1 VRYIVEQAVTG
12 VIQSRDLQVINPKI
26 VINLSGAAVIEFE
39 IPYDTSAD
47 VIGLGIDFKAYGQY
61 VYCEENTV
69 AGPRKIVAFGITQ
82 PCTVDPE
89 TGNMKVSIAGPSSYL
104 KNIPWLDNYNPIAI
118 DPFAVAA
125 RIWNHVQ
132 MQTHGNIGITLEPA
146 SSGTLLLPG
155 FGFDGTELTIN
166 FFAYFVRAADF
177 RDSGDEFNK
186 LARDIPFDYIE
197 TAAWNGSYTAIN
209 KKIVMSYPR
218 RGSQRTD
225 LAFRF
230 GENVLAGSPATEA
243 EIKWVS
249 DVIVKGWFP
258 GKVYSSTLSNAD
270 PTRFRRVIKEDDAKI
285 NSKERAEV
293 WAARKLQRRQIPN
306 YWSSITIDM
315 DHPSAPF
322 GTWELGDD
330 IYVEGAMPWVG
341 DVKDWHKVLSATI
354 EPDKRHVT
362 LGLMHTGA
370 FNYDPITFP
379 NS

>member
-1 VRYIVEQAVTG
+1 MRYIVEQAVTG

-39 IPYDTSAD
+39 VPYDTSAD
-47 VIGLGIDFKAYGQY
+47 IIAAGIDFKAYGQY

-69 AGPRKIVAFGITQ
+69 AGQRQIVAFGITQ
-82 PCTVDPE
+82 PCTVDPD
-89 TGNMKVSIAGPSSYL
+89 TGNMKVSIAGPSNYL

-132 MQTHGNIGITLEPA
+132 TQTHGNIGITLEPA

-155 FGFDGTELTIN
+155 FGFDGTELSIN

-177 RDSGDEFNK
+177 RDCGDEFNK

-218 RGSQRTD
+218 RGSMRTD

-230 GENVLAGSPATEA
+230 GENILNGSPATEA

-322 GTWELGDD
+322 GSWQLGDD
-330 IYVEGAMPWVG
+330 IYVEGVMPWVG

-379 NS
+379 DS

>member
-39 IPYDTSAD
+39 VPYDTSAD
-47 VIGLGIDFKAYGQY
+47 IIAAGIDFKAYGQY

-69 AGPRKIVAFGITQ
+69 AGQRQIVAFGITQ
-82 PCTVDPE
+82 PCTVDPD
-89 TGNMKVSIAGPSSYL
+89 TGNMKVSIAGPSNYL

-132 MQTHGNIGITLEPA
+132 TQTHGNIGITLEPA

-155 FGFDGTELTIN
+155 FGFDGTELSIN

-177 RDSGDEFNK
+177 RDCGDEFNK

-218 RGSQRTD
+218 RGSMRTD

-230 GENVLAGSPATEA
+230 GENILNGSPATEA

-322 GTWELGDD
+322 GSWQLGDD
-330 IYVEGAMPWVG
+330 IYVEGVMPWVG

-379 NS
+379 DS

>member
-1 VRYIVEQAVTG
+1 
-12 VIQSRDLQVINPKI
+12 
-26 VINLSGAAVIEFE
+26 
-39 IPYDTSAD
+39 
-47 VIGLGIDFKAYGQY
+47 
-61 VYCEENTV
+61 
-69 AGPRKIVAFGITQ
+69 
-82 PCTVDPE
+82 
-89 TGNMKVSIAGPSSYL
+89 
-104 KNIPWLDNYNPIAI
+104 
-118 DPFAVAA
+118 
-125 RIWNHVQ
+125 
-132 MQTHGNIGITLEPA
+132 
-146 SSGTLLLPG
+146 
-155 FGFDGTELTIN
+155 
-166 FFAYFVRAADF
+166 
-177 RDSGDEFNK
+177 
-186 LARDIPFDYIE
+186 
-197 TAAWNGSYTAIN
+197 
-209 KKIVMSYPR
+209 MSYPR
-218 RGSQRTD
+218 RGHQRTD

-230 GENVLAGSPATEA
+230 GENVLNGSPATEA

-322 GTWELGDD
+322 GSWELGDD
-330 IYVEGAMPWVG
+330 IYVEGIMPWVG
-341 DVKDWHKVLSATI
+341 DVRDWHKVLSATI

-379 NS
+379 DS

>member
-1 VRYIVEQAVTG
+1 MRYIVEQAVTG

-39 IPYDTSAD
+39 VPYDTSAD
-47 VIGLGIDFKAYGQY
+47 IIAAGIDFKAYGQY

-69 AGPRKIVAFGITQ
+69 AGQRQIVAFGITQ
-82 PCTVDPE
+82 PCTVDPD
-89 TGNMKVSIAGPSSYL
+89 TGNMKVSIAGPSNYL

-132 MQTHGNIGITLEPA
+132 TQTHGNIGITLEPA

-155 FGFDGTELTIN
+155 FGFDGTELSIN

-177 RDSGDEFNK
+177 RDCGDEFNK

-218 RGSQRTD
+218 RGSMRTD

-230 GENVLAGSPATEA
+230 GENILNGSPATEA

-285 NSKERAEV
+285 NSRV
-293 WAARKLQRRQIPN
+293 
-306 YWSSITIDM
+306 
-315 DHPSAPF
+315 
-322 GTWELGDD
+322 GT
-330 IYVEGAMPWVG
+330 
-341 DVKDWHKVLSATI
+341 
-354 EPDKRHVT
+354 
-362 LGLMHTGA
+362 
-370 FNYDPITFP
+370 
-379 NS
+379 